1 MKKLTLLLTVLCVF
15 VPAAAAQDWA
25 KPRLE
30 KTTRHYE
37 YVKVMNGTREVT
49 AFITYPEVKTKATA
63 LVLLH
68 DNQGLTDWA
77 RGMTDQGAE
86 AGYITIA
93 PDLLSGMGPKGG
105 GTADFGGDRD
115 AVSKGFAA
123 LGQKPDQITSDL
135 DAIVAYVAKLP
146 ACNGKVVVGG
156 FCWGGTQTFRFA
168 TNNQNIKAAF
178 VFYGS
183 PPKDEDIAK
192 ITSPVVGFYGSND
205 ARINTT
211 IPKTI
216 ELMKTAG
223 KKFDPVTYEGAGHGF
238 MKSGEDPAGSPENK
252 KARADAWVRLKTIL
266 AKL

>member
-1 MKKLTLLLTVLCVF
+1 MKRLLFALTALCALAT
-15 VPAAAAQDWA
+15 AASAQDWA

-63 LVLLH
+63 LVLIH

-183 PPKDEDIAK
+183 PPNDEDLAK
-192 ITSPVVGFYGSND
+192 ITSPVFGFYGSND

-252 KARADAWVRLKTIL
+252 KAREGAWIRLKAIL

>member
-1 MKKLTLLLTVLCVF
+1 MKRLLLALTALCALATVTS
-15 VPAAAAQDWA
+15 AQDWA

-37 YVKVMNGTREVT
+37 YVKVMNGSREVT

-63 LVLLH
+63 LVLIH

-105 GTADFGGDRD
+105 GTSDFGGDRD

-123 LGQKPDQITSDL
+123 LGQKPEQITSDL
-135 DAIVAYVAKLP
+135 NAIVAYVAKLP

-156 FCWGGTQTFRFA
+156 FCWGGGQTFRFA
-168 TNNQNIKAAF
+168 TNSKDIKAAL
-178 VFYGS
+178 VFYGNS
-183 PPKDEDIAK
+183 PKDEDIAK
-192 ITSPVVGFYGSND
+192 ITAPVYGFYAAND
-205 ARINTT
+205 ARINASL
-211 IPKTI
+211 PKTQ
-216 ELMKTAG
+216 ELMKAG
-223 KKFDPVTYEGAGHGF
+223 GKTYDLVTYEGAGHGF

-252 KARADAWVRLKTIL
+252 KARADAWVRLKDIL